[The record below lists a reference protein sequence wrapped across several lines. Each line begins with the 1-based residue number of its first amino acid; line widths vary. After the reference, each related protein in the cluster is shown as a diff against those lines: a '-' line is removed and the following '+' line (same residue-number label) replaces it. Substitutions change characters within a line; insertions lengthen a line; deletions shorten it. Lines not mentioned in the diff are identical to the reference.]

1 MVYIN
6 FPRQWNT
13 GTAYQG
19 ESAGEEVLMY
29 NGSTCSDFS
38 TANERDRCLRSA
50 ANESCVTKFPDA
62 TSAEYKQCFS
72 DTVLGYPLYDSSSAN
87 IGYPNRIRPEMIIL
101 IACMAFLVL
110 IVVWRV
116 M

>member
-13 GTAYQG
+13 GTTYQG

-29 NGSTCSDFS
+29 NGSVCSEFS
-38 TANERDRCLRSA
+38 IATERDRCLRSA
-50 ANESCVTKFPDA
+50 ANESCVAKFPDA
-62 TSAEYKQCFS
+62 TSNEYKQCYS
-72 DTVLGYPLYDSSSAN
+72 DTVVFYPLHDSSAT
-87 IGYPNRIRPEMIIL
+87 IGYPNRLRPEMIIL

-110 IVVWRV
+110 VVVWRA

>member
-19 ESAGEEVLMY
+19 GSAGEEVLMY
-29 NGSTCSDFS
+29 DGSVCGEFS
-38 TANERDRCLRSA
+38 TANERVRCLRSA
-50 ANESCVTKFPDA
+50 ANESCVTQFPDA
-62 TSAEYKQCFS
+62 TSNEYKQCYS
-72 DTVLGYPLYDSSSAN
+72 DTVLGYPLHESSATV
-87 IGYPNRIRPEMIIL
+87 GYPNRIRPEMIIL

-110 IVVWRV
+110 LVVWRA

>member
-29 NGSTCSDFS
+29 NGSVCSEFS

-50 ANESCVTKFPDA
+50 ANESCVRQYPDA
-62 TSAEYKQCFS
+62 TSAEYKQCYS
-72 DTVLGYPLYDSSSAN
+72 DTVLGYPLYDSSAN
-87 IGYPNRIRPEMIIL
+87 LGYPNRIRPEMIIL
-101 IACMAFLVL
+101 IACMTFLVL
-110 IVVWRV
+110 AFVWRA